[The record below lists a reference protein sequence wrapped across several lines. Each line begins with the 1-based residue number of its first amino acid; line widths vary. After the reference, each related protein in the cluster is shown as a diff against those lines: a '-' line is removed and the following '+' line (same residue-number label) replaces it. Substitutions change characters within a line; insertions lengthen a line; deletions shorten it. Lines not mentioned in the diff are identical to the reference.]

1 MPWGGAD
8 SDSESS
14 ADWSDGDA
22 SAAASGSVGDGE
34 VSQHGASRGD
44 ESGYDFDAPVPPPQL
59 QQQLQQLAAAI
70 VAEPTDD
77 ARAASEEPAIAA
89 AHGGDGGGQPR
100 AYSQALPTLPAQ
112 QIAPQLERRQ
122 SLPQHRGGTAVSAGL
137 TASQPPSGAVRALI
151 DANTELLRALM
162 GDEADEA
169 LASLRTEGGDT
180 EEEGAGLPSGASVA
194 MQYAPGVHAP
204 TQQYVDVT
212 AMVEAI
218 RDLKRSN
225 AKLEAELEDARDE
238 MAWLRA
244 GPVAAMD
251 AANERAAAKFRERGE
266 ELAAV
271 RQALAVERHSND
283 EAESDRA
290 ATEAALHREILRLE
304 AALEDEKAAGA
315 TAEAVARDALL
326 ELEAER
332 AVSRELYT
340 TIVAQAAD
348 AQTQPVVRGR
358 AQLALHAAAS
368 SATPPALSTD
378 GKLAALRAIET
389 RLMDIRSRRAEVI
402 RDLKVEHTEIVATE
416 EREEKRLLRKR
427 AVLMEAAAG

>member
-1 MPWGGAD
+1 MPWSGAD

-14 ADWSDGDA
+14 ADWADGDA
-22 SAAASGSVGDGE
+22 SAAASGSGGDGE
-34 VSQHGASRGD
+34 VSQHGASSGD
-44 ESGYDFDAPVPPPQL
+44 ESGYDFDAPVPPPQ
-59 QQQLQQLAAAI
+59 QLRHQQLAAAI

-77 ARAASEEPAIAA
+77 ASAASEEPFIAA

-100 AYSQALPTLPAQ
+100 AYSQAQPTLPAQ

-122 SLPQHRGGTAVSAGL
+122 SLPRHRGGTAVSAGL
-137 TASQPPSGAVRALI
+137 TASQPASGAVRALI

-169 LASLRTEGGDT
+169 LASLRTEGGET

-194 MQYAPGVHAP
+194 MRYAPGVHAP

-238 MAWLRA
+238 MAGLRA

-251 AANERAAAKFRERGE
+251 AANERAAAKYSERVE

-283 EAESDRA
+283 EAEADRA
-290 ATEAALHREILRLE
+290 ATQAALHREILRLE
-304 AALEDEKAAGA
+304 AALEEEKAAGA